1 MSQYLAEQGFIIENG
16 AARAC
21 NGTGLKNLLK
31 AGEQW
36 LALHRE
42 YVNSLNVFPVPDGD
56 TGTNML
62 LTVRAALN
70 AIESAAD
77 HHAGTIAA
85 AAAHGAL
92 MGARGNSGV
101 ILSQFLQGLAAGLKG
116 KTTFTAQDFAQ
127 AMRLGSDQA
136 YQNILNPV
144 EGTILT
150 VIRAAAQAALEQ
162 APTQPDLA
170 GLWAEVVE
178 ATRLAQAGTPRL
190 LPILQEAG
198 VTDSGGQGLLY
209 IFEGALRFLQNRP
222 IEAEPAGYS
231 APRLQADLGRHATH
245 YGYEVQFLVEG
256 NELNL
261 AQIRADI
268 NQMGQSALVAGNEE
282 VIKVH
287 VHVANPQQ
295 PLEYGAKLGRVTG
308 VMVENLDEQAQAFA
322 RSQLSARSNG
332 AGRPAAQVATV
343 AVVTGPGLVEI
354 FWDLGVDQIVPGGQS
369 MNPSARELLQAVEQ
383 IAADNVLILPNN
395 NNIISTAQQTQRL
408 AKKNVRVIPTQ
419 TIPQGLAAL
428 LAFNSQADAQTNATR
443 MTEAARQVR
452 TLEITRAVRNSVLH
466 GVNIRQGELLGLLD
480 NRVVSAGQDYLD
492 LVKAGL
498 AQLKLEDYEI
508 VAIYY
513 GADIQPAQ
521 ADALAREISR
531 LDANLDVE
539 IYSGGQPHYHYII
552 SLE

>member
-21 NGTGLKNLLK
+21 NGVGFKNLLG

-77 HHAGTIAA
+77 HHAGAIAA

-127 AMRLGSDQA
+127 AMPLGSDQA

-150 VIRAAAQAALEQ
+150 VIRAAARAALEQ

-178 ATRLAQAGTPRL
+178 ATRLAQADTPRL

-198 VTDSGGQGLLY
+198 VTDSGGQGFLY

-231 APRLQADLGRHATH
+231 APRLQVDFGRHPTH

-256 NELNL
+256 NGLNL
-261 AQIRADI
+261 AQIRADV
-268 NQMGQSALVAGNEE
+268 NRMGQSALVAGNEE
-282 VIKVH
+282 LVKVH
-287 VHVANPQQ
+287 IHVANPQQ

-308 VMVENLDEQAQAFA
+308 VVVENLDEQAQAFA

-408 AKKNVRVIPTQ
+408 AKKNAQVIPTQ
-419 TIPQGLAAL
+419 TIPQGIAAL
-428 LAFNSQADAQTNATR
+428 LAFNGQVDAQTNATR

-466 GVNIRQGELLGLLD
+466 GVNIWQGDWLGLLD

-513 GADIQPAQ
+513 GADVQPAQ